1 MEKAPHI
8 LVVDDEEHIRKI
20 LTIILDKE
28 GYTTQ
33 AAASAQEALDLMG
46 RTSFDAAIT
55 DLRMPGMDGLK
66 LLDRLKSLDPD
77 LIVIIVT
84 AFSTVETAIEAMKQG
99 AHDYISKP
107 FREEEILLVL
117 EKAFERREILAEN
130 RQLRAHIEDKYDF
143 SNFIGHSA
151 AMKRVFN
158 VIAKVAETKTT
169 VLIAGQS
176 GTGKELAAKSIHFNS
191 PRRNKPFVA
200 INCGAV
206 PQNLLESEF
215 FGYVKGAFTGADRV
229 KKGLFE
235 EADKGTLF
243 LDEVSEL
250 PFDLQV
256 KILRAIQEEEIR
268 RLGDIESRKVD
279 IRIIAASNKELH
291 EEVKA
296 GRFREDLYYRL
307 NVIQLSLP
315 ALRERTEDIP
325 VLARY
330 YLDKVIK
337 KNNLPPIKLS
347 LETLQALT
355 LHPWPGNVRE
365 LTNVIEQAAIMSEG
379 PEITPADLPFGS
391 VTKLPDGV
399 MVIIPDDRR
408 DLKDTLKEVN
418 ALTEQ
423 TLIRRT
429 LEETGENR
437 TRAAVR
443 LGISRRTLI
452 NKIQTHGFA
461 PSASPKK

>member
-46 RTSFDAAIT
+46 RTSFDAVIT

-191 PRRNKPFVA
+191 PRRNNPFVA

-337 KNNLPPIKLS
+337 KNNLPPVKAMQNFY
-347 LETLQALT
+347 T
-355 LHPWPGNVRE
+355 
-365 LTNVIEQAAIMSEG
+365 
-379 PEITPADLPFGS
+379 
-391 VTKLPDGV
+391 TKTFV
-399 MVIIPDDRR
+399 
-408 DLKDTLKEVN
+408 K
-418 ALTEQ
+418 
-423 TLIRRT
+423 
-429 LEETGENR
+429 
-437 TRAAVR
+437 
-443 LGISRRTLI
+443 S
-452 NKIQTHGFA
+452 
-461 PSASPKK
+461 